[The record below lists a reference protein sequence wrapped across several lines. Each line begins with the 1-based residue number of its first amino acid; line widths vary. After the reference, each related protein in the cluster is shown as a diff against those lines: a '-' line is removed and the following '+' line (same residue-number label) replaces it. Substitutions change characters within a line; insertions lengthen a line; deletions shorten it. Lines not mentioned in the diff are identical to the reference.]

1 MGNEVREAGHRE
13 LREAPACHDEDLE
26 LDSACSGETSN
37 GF

>member
-1 MGNEVREAGHRE
+1 MGNEVREAGRRE
-13 LREAPACHDEDLE
+13 LREATACHDEDLG